1 MILKE
6 RDIMIDIETLA
17 TSPDSV
23 ILTIGAL
30 RCDPYADDRGRTA
43 RDMTSLYL
51 RIDPSIFDYPQA

>member
-1 MILKE
+1 MILKQ

-30 RCDPYADDRGRTA
+30 RFDPYADDRGRTA
-43 RDMTSLYL
+43 RDMEHFYEIG
-51 RIDPSIFDYPQA
+51 RAHV